1 MKKKERKIKNI
12 RTYYLANEDFGI
24 QEKIEDIASKERVNL
39 SNVIVDAMKEY
50 VEKHGDGNPVYSLD
64 HFQDPDFKIC
74 PAVFRNLAVWKKYYS
89 EISKKVYHEMDSQ
102 LNMILTVHNKKLMG
116 LS

>member
-12 RTYYLANEDFGI
+12 RTYYLANEDFAL
-24 QEKIEDIASKERVNL
+24 QEKIEDIAAKERVNL

-64 HFQDPDFKIC
+64 HFQDPNFKIC
-74 PAVFRNLAVWKKYYS
+74 PAIFRNLVVWKKYYS
-89 EISKKVYHEMDSQ
+89 KISKQAYREIDSQ
-102 LNMILTVHNKKLMG
+102 LNMILTVHDKKLKD
-116 LS
+116 L